1 MPGDPVALF
10 AQAAVGDEAYTYEHP
25 DPTAFVADDHTW
37 VTDLE
42 WFDDRDDAVTLVRK
56 RWRLVEVE
64 TIVLPDPHDYGA

>member
-1 MPGDPVALF
+1 
-10 AQAAVGDEAYTYEHP
+10 
-25 DPTAFVADDHTW
+25 
-37 VTDLE
+37 LE